1 MPLGQRFDPQ
11 RAVEAILY
19 VTHRVGDPTLLRV
32 SKLLY
37 FADKYHLSTR
47 HRLVTGDAYV
57 AMRNG
62 PVPSE
67 AYDLMKAVR
76 GDGYHRGAEI
86 AAKAF
91 KVVNGRELAPLRDAD
106 VRYLSRSARESLDHA
121 VSKYG
126 RMSTSQLIN
135 TSHDASWKSADENDF
150 IALEGLA
157 LDTPNE
163 KELLA
168 YLKDPFPG
176 DEREAAKAAEATST
190 D

>member
-19 VTHRVGDPTLLRV
+19 VASRVGDPTLLRV

-37 FADKYHLSTR
+37 FADKHHLSTR
-47 HRLVTGDAYV
+47 HRLVTGDGYV

-67 AYDLMKAVR
+67 IYDLMKAVR
-76 GDGYHRGAEI
+76 GDGYHRGAKV
-86 AAKAF
+86 AAEAF
-91 KVVNGRELAPLRDAD
+91 KVVNERDLQPLRKPDL
-106 VRYLSRSARESLDHA
+106 RYLSRSALESLDYA
-121 VSKYG
+121 ISKYG
-126 RMSTSQLIN
+126 RMSTGQLIQ
-135 TSHDASWKSADENDF
+135 TSHDASWKSADENNL
-150 IALEGLA
+150 IAIEGLA
-157 LDTPNE
+157 LEAPNE
-163 KELLA
+163 QELLA

-176 DEREAAKAAEATST
+176 DERDAVKTAEASS